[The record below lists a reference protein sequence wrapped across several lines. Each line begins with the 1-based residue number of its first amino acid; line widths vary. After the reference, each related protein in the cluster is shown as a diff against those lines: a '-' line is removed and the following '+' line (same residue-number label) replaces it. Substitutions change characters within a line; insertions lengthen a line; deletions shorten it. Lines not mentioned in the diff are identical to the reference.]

1 MLKIILL
8 PISLFFIFAKFI
20 KVKILNWGVGET
32 FVGYVLLKVKFI
44 DFTKLYLASLPSNY
58 IIITGTNGKTS
69 TTALLNHILTSQSY
83 RVLTNKSGSNLE
95 RGVLSALVLNLTN
108 YFFKNPDFVVLEVDE
123 ASVSKIVSKLTKKT
137 LNLSVI
143 VLNLSRDQLDRYG
156 EVDLL
161 AKNIQGSLRQ
171 FPKYLIYSKKSKYSK
186 FFIKPKIVGKQE
198 NIKLINKLKL
208 TDKNLISNLDFVTAV
223 LQDLKININNSLVT
237 DFVPVKGRGRVF
249 LLNNVSYTI
258 NLTKNPA
265 SFNTNLRNIS
275 TAKDRNILVYVND
288 NIPDG
293 RDVSWFYDINYI
305 LIKKIFEK
313 NNVFVCGSR
322 GFDFYN
328 FLNLIEVSNFNF
340 NSFENAQKYFEKTD
354 SHDVT
359 VLSNYSA
366 TQDLVKFFNRNV

>member
-20 KVKILNWGVGET
+20 KVNILNWGVGET
-32 FVGYVLLKVKFI
+32 FIGYVLLKFRFI

-69 TTALLNHILTSQSY
+69 TTALFAHILTSQSY

-95 RGVLSALVLNLTN
+95 RGVLSALVLNLIN
-108 YFFKNPDFVVLEVDE
+108 YLFNNPDFVVLEVDE
-123 ASVSKIVSKLTKKT
+123 ASVSKIVSKLTGKSLT
-137 LNLSVI
+137 LSVI

-161 AKNIQGSLRQ
+161 AKKIQRSLKQ
-171 FPKYLIYSKKSKYSK
+171 FPESLIYSKNSKYSK
-186 FFIKPKIVGKQE
+186 FFTKPKLVSKQE
-198 NIKLINKLKL
+198 DIKLINKLKL
-208 TDKNLISNLDFVTAV
+208 TDKHLISNLDFIVAV
-223 LQDLKININNSLVT
+223 LQDLNININNSLVT
-237 DFVPVKGRGRVF
+237 DFVPVKGRGYVF
-249 LLNNVSYTI
+249 LLNNVSYTV

-265 SFNTNLRNIS
+265 SFNNNLRNLS

-293 RDVSWFYDINYI
+293 RDISWFYDIDYI

-313 NNVFVCGSR
+313 NNVFVCGRR

-328 FLNLIEVSNFNF
+328 FLNLVGVSNFNF
-340 NSFENAQKYFEKTD
+340 NSFKNAQKYFEKTD
-354 SHDVT
+354 LRDVL